1 MSTSRFHALFVG
13 GDPTLRVS
21 AGASI
26 TFVPSPLAEAI
37 LVSSGSASAE
47 WVNADGQFAIQS
59 AAAVSL
65 VTDDRSPEFAGAT
78 IVSPIASWVAETAV
92 QTEASS
98 AFSPDTPY
106 GYAMTGKTD
115 LAFASESIANA
126 KTRIGAK
133 AGLAFV
139 AEYNKDVRLRTGGM
153 AKAKWIPNSI
163 KESRFSISGIVS
175 ASLRSSSFFD
185 IHINSTGSSHLSLFG
200 SGVTDGDFSSASLTE
215 LLLHGEIVV
224 QGGIA
229 AHCSAEFSTDF
240 SYEVQPVKNKAFDTL
255 FVHTSIS
262 EFVVR

>member
-26 TFVPSPLAEAI
+26 TFVPSQLAEAI

-47 WVNADGQFAIQS
+47 WVNTDGQFAIQS
-59 AAAVSL
+59 AAA
-65 VTDDRSPEFAGAT
+65 
-78 IVSPIASWVAETAV
+78 VSPIASWVAETAV

-98 AFSPDTPY
+98 AFSPDMPY

-153 AKAKWIPNSI
+153 AKAKWIPSSI